1 MPWGGST
8 PARPCREQG
17 ARHGLLWCSE
27 HAAAQP
33 GPERQRHRLCRRLL
47 SAAQTA
53 RCGPSPC
60 VRPQRQEHATTQ
72 QSTGAL
78 WRGVDPPGRG
88 AAKPPAVVAWSSRC
102 RSLSRPPGGPGS
114 EQRSASPAEGRW
126 AAAERF
132 RLCRHPPPPRWCSGP
147 QGAAQA
153 AGSPRTSPRAIAGS
167 SCAPRGL
174 PRLRHRLRG
183 SHTGGGLPLSEAFES
198 LMLNVVSKN

>member
-53 RCGPSPC
+53 RCAPSPC

-78 WRGVDPPGRG
+78 CRGVDPPGRR

-114 EQRSASPAEGRW
+114 EQRSASAAEGRW

-132 RLCRHPPPPRWCSGP
+132 RPCRHPPPPAPPGGVLGP
-147 QGAAQA
+147 RVRLRLQE
-153 AGSPRTSPRAIAGS
+153 
-167 SCAPRGL
+167 APGL
-174 PRLRHRLRG
+174 PHG
-183 SHTGGGLPLSEAFES
+183 PS
-198 LMLNVVSKN
+198 LGPAVHPGACLG

>member
-17 ARHGLLWCSE
+17 VRHRLLWCSE

-78 WRGVDPPGRG
+78 WRGVDPPGHG

-102 RSLSRPPGGPGS
+102 RSLSRPPGGPGVRAEERES
-114 EQRSASPAEGRW
+114 SRRAMGGGGAFPAVP
-126 AAAERF
+126 A
-132 RLCRHPPPPRWCSGP
+132 PSPPRPPVVFWAPGCGSGCRKP
-147 QGAAQA
+147 QDFPTGHRWVQLC
-153 AGSPRTSPRAIAGS
+153 TS
-167 SCAPRGL
+167 GL
-174 PRLRHRLRG
+174 
-183 SHTGGGLPLSEAFES
+183 A
-198 LMLNVVSKN
+198 